1 MQPTDAVEEPVE
13 RVITA
18 AEAHQRKM
26 PFSVRNYFPI
36 GRDPQATIRHAR
48 SMLAASV
55 GGPLGAIQ
63 PPALPIEEL
72 LNFVVDADD
81 DD

>member
-1 MQPTDAVEEPVE
+1 MHPTDAVEDPGQ

-18 AEAHQRKM
+18 AEAHQRQM

-36 GRDPQATIRHAR
+36 GRDPQATIRHAHTMMVATLGGSR
-48 SMLAASV
+48 AA
-55 GGPLGAIQ
+55 Q
-63 PPALPIEEL
+63 PPPTPPIEEL